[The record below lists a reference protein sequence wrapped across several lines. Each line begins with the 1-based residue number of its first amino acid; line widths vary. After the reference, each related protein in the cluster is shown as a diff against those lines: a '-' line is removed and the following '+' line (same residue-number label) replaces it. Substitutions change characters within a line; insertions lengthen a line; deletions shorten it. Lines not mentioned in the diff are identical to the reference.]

1 MKLKFFI
8 AAAALVA
15 CSSAWAEVVYLD
27 CKTTNPDATDRV
39 YVVDTQRMT
48 GSVHYDYGYVA
59 TGNARVTAG
68 SFQLTFGPSA
78 EVPEVEIS
86 RVSGKYRT
94 EFMSKAD
101 SGECVRAEKPNFKF

>member
-1 MKLKFFI
+1 MNLKFFT

-15 CSSAWAEVVYLD
+15 CSSPWAEVVYLD

-68 SFQLTFGPSA
+68 SFQLTFKSNA
-78 EVPEVEIS
+78 EVADVEIS

-94 EFMSKAD
+94 ELMSKAD